1 MPWNQGLA
9 GKAFS
14 IAATECKYM
23 RVMAGPG
30 TGNTFAMKRRV
41 ARLLEEGSDPE
52 RLFVVTFARV
62 AAAGLVKELGLL
74 GSVYSDFSKLGRIHM
89 NGRRGACRLDY
100 LEKASE
106 TLSKAMKISLI

>member
-1 MPWNQGLA
+1 
-9 GKAFS
+9 
-14 IAATECKYM
+14 M
-23 RVMAGPG
+23 RVMAGSG
-30 TGNTFAMKRRV
+30 TGKTFAMKRRV

-52 RLFVVTFARV
+52 RLFVTFARV

-89 NGRRGACRLDY
+89 SGRRGACRLDY